1 MPAKISA
8 RLVAP
13 VALAALLAGL
23 AVVFG
28 MQLFSGHSAA
38 AERAGDGGLVYI
50 VPISGTIELGV
61 APFVAR
67 SIREAEAAGAR
78 AVVFDIET
86 PGGRVDAAERIVDAI
101 KASSIPT
108 FAFVNRRAFSAGALI
123 SLAAD
128 GIYIRPGGVIGA
140 ATPVTGQGQKASEKI
155 VSAMRSEMRALAE
168 DRGLDPTVAEA
179 MVDEDVEV
187 DGLVGAGKL
196 LTLTA
201 EEADRI
207 GYATLV
213 EDLDAVLTRT
223 GNERATLHRMDT
235 NWAEAIVRLITNPI
249 VAPMLLSLGFLGVL
263 IEIKTPTLG
272 LAGGLGLASLGLFFG
287 GHYITGLAG
296 LEEVIL
302 LVAGIAL
309 IGVEAFIIPG
319 FGIAGILGILAVV
332 SGIFLS
338 MVSNLSTAAELSQAA
353 GVLGLT
359 GLVVIVAAWAL
370 IRRLPRSGRFA
381 RSGLLLGEVTSR
393 ETGYLSSDARSELV
407 GATGVTLTDLR
418 PAGAARF
425 GDERVDV
432 VAESNWIGQGTPVRI
447 VRSEGYRHVVQVV
460 EPQVETASAES

>member
-1 MPAKISA
+1 MSGKISA
-8 RLVAP
+8 RSVVP
-13 VALAALLAGL
+13 VALVLLLAGAAGAL
-23 AVVFG
+23 G
-28 MQLFSGHSAA
+28 MQLFGTGSGAA
-38 AERAGDGGLVYI
+38 ARAGDDGLVYV

-67 SIREAEAAGAR
+67 SIREAEAAGAK
-78 AVVFDIET
+78 AVVLDIET
-86 PGGRVDAAERIVDAI
+86 PGGRVDAAQRIVDAL
-101 KASSIPT
+101 KATPIPT

-123 SLAAD
+123 SLATD
-128 GIYIRPGGVIGA
+128 SIYIRPGGVIGA
-140 ATPVTGQGQKASEKI
+140 VTPVTGQGEKASEKI

-179 MVDEDVEV
+179 MVDEDVEI
-187 DGLVGAGKL
+187 DGIVAAGKL

-213 EDLDAVLTRT
+213 TDLDAVLART
-223 GNERATLHRMDT
+223 QLERATLHRTTT
-235 NWAEAIVRLITNPI
+235 NWAESIVRLITNPI
-249 VAPMLLSLGFLGVL
+249 IAPMLLSLGFLGLL
-263 IEIKTPTLG
+263 IEIKTPTFG
-272 LAGGLGLASLGLFFG
+272 LAGGLGLSSLGLFFG

-309 IGVEAFIIPG
+309 LGVEAFIIPG
-319 FGIAGILGILAVV
+319 FGIAGILGVLAVV

-338 MVSNLSTAAELSQAA
+338 MVGSFSTAAELSQAA
-353 GVLGLT
+353 GVLGLS
-359 GLVVIVAAWAL
+359 GLVVIIAAWAL

-381 RSGLLLGEVTSR
+381 RSGLMLGASTSR
-393 ETGYLSSDARSELV
+393 ETGYISADPRVELV
-407 GATGVTLTDLR
+407 GKTGVAVTDLR

-425 GDERVDV
+425 DEERIDV
-432 VAESNWIGQGTPVRI
+432 VAESNWISAGTPVRI

-460 EPQVETASAES
+460 EPQA